1 MTIQGRMMK
10 AIILGASLVAAL
22 LSTSWL
28 AQSQDLTASYPKMAP
43 IDRYLMPDRNAE
55 IAMARSAAPMAISGD
70 ADVLVL
76 GRHGYET
83 AIKGKNGFVCV
94 VERSWM
100 SPFDFPEFWN
110 PKMRGP
116 ICFNPPAVR
125 SILPL
130 TIKRTELVL
139 AGLSKAQIIEGI
151 KAFETRELPALE
163 PGAMCYMMSS
173 QGYLN
178 DSAGHWLPHLM
189 FYIPLTDPK
198 VWGADLPGSP
208 VMLNP
213 QFQGAPEPI
222 TEFMIPVHNWS
233 DGTVAPTGAN

>member
-1 MTIQGRMMK
+1 MERKSMRTSALASVALVVM
-10 AIILGASLVAAL
+10 LGAAWEAR
-22 LSTSWL
+22 
-28 AQSQDLTASYPKMAP
+28 AQENKILYPSMA
-43 IDRYLMPDRNAE
+43 RLEQYLIPDRNEE
-55 IAMARSAAPMAISGD
+55 IKLARSAAPDSISGD
-70 ADVLVL
+70 AGVLVL

-83 AIKGKNGFVCV
+83 ALKGKNGFVCV

-100 SPFDFPEFWN
+100 SPFDFAQFWN

-130 TIKRTELVL
+130 SIKRTELVL
-139 AGLSKAQIIEGI
+139 AGLSKAQIIDGI
-151 KAFETRELPALE
+151 KAFATKELPALE

-178 DSAGHWLPHLM
+178 DSGGHWLPHLM

-198 VWGADLPGSP
+198 VWGADLRGSP

-213 QFQGAPEPI
+213 QFGGAPEPI
-222 TEFMIPVHNWS
+222 TEFMIPVGHWS
-233 DGTVAPTGAN
+233 DGTAVTRKNEH